1 MTAYKKS
8 MRQALQE
15 MYLVEDNMSMMRKA
29 AGGAAQTLKMKDG
42 KLGMDSF
49 TASAIMKVYDAVNDK
64 NKKMIDGM
72 LNGKRADIMKLQKFA
87 MSKVNSS
94 YNMED
99 LDVELGEEKPGL
111 WANIHKKR
119 KEGRPMRKPES
130 KGAPTDQDFKDS
142 QKEEVEIDEAMG
154 SMRPET
160 GLKGNII
167 TKLAIDMSQGGM
179 SMPDV
184 HKQMEILGKKK
195 LPELKK
201 LAKELQMKQ
210 LKLKKEEVD
219 LDEVAGT
226 FTIVANGISDLK
238 KADEQYLEDT
248 EYSIAAGLA
257 EDGVELDEE
266 GVSYK
271 GNSIMIPSDN
281 EDMRMVQSWAK
292 NQTKLAADTV
302 KMIKPNMDYND
313 LYEER
318 ADHLY
323 VAALLTNTAKPNKA
337 PKYTVKFM
345 KEEVDLDEG
354 SWHIAKNMNA
364 LKKKMQ
370 KPIPKGDLMVKFVM
384 KHIGD
389 DELTDEMFDAK
400 TGTDMVPMIKSAMKR
415 LNIKEEVDLD
425 EHKGDKPHKHPH
437 VNEAE
442 SGDPDDQY
450 DDEEERQ
457 VSEGRMKDLHG
468 YIQDGKT
475 AEQIAKLM
483 KLDVKTIKS
492 LMAGYNESAASDAR
506 RAIAKDKDFKVGKVD
521 DADKDTHFDPRK
533 DKAASANII
542 MQLRKAGNRASM
554 GVEFGDGKKHKVP
567 PQIAQKVQSKY
578 NSYSR
583 PAEKQAF
590 QSKIA
595 KSYKDMLKALKE
607 DYSPIKETI
616 LDRIAHKL
624 MERKND

>member
-119 KEGRPMRKPES
+119 KEGRPMRKPGS

-219 LDEVAGT
+219 LDEKKKEVVFKGT
-226 FTIVANGISDLK
+226 PAQIKKQMQNLK
-238 KADEQYLEDT
+238 KKDKLKIGEED
-248 EYSIAAGLA
+248 
-257 EDGVELDEE
+257 
-266 GVSYK
+266 
-271 GNSIMIPSDN
+271 
-281 EDMRMVQSWAK
+281 
-292 NQTKLAADTV
+292 
-302 KMIKPNMDYND
+302 
-313 LYEER
+313 
-318 ADHLY
+318 
-323 VAALLTNTAKPNKA
+323 
-337 PKYTVKFM
+337 
-345 KEEVDLDEG
+345 DLDEG